1 MLNKRCNFFVI
12 IFIILL
18 VSFVSAQYIFEQ
30 ADEDIDEYTEETL
43 HEQAVNPDTGLPER
57 ELPEDY
63 NIEDT
68 TITTY
73 NTDLEP
79 TQEVQFQGT
88 TSEDLTWQ
96 TTKGTITN
104 YEMQN
109 AIFSLGALTQASLLS
124 FENNNYLFFS
134 SLFDDSNFQLIL
146 NEGESGQITQKNSM
160 EELGRVYVSMDGG
173 NLTKDEAMLFVPEG
187 DNPTY
192 IYYNTTE
199 VEFEDGT
206 IYYQDE
212 SVTNKDETKETSTIT
227 FDENGFTS
235 VEIQPENNYTFGV
248 FKFINN
254 ERDSILACKNNN
266 NCKININEEEQSY
279 EIKGKVDFYFNDEL
293 FVSSLDSNNH
303 VIFDRNLQRL
313 ELINNDPRDELLVFY
328 NGHFK
333 VVEGEKV
340 TYSLVREEFPKL
352 IENYNT
358 QVQSKMVEFVDG
370 ALIYQNQIA
379 FTPGSLAEQK
389 CLDVKETK
397 GYCERSDIVL
407 DNEITAGAIFAPR
420 LFSRS

>member
-1 MLNKRCNFFVI
+1 
-12 IFIILL
+12 
-18 VSFVSAQYIFEQ
+18 
-30 ADEDIDEYTEETL
+30 
-43 HEQAVNPDTGLPER
+43 
-57 ELPEDY
+57 
-63 NIEDT
+63 
-68 TITTY
+68 
-73 NTDLEP
+73 
-79 TQEVQFQGT
+79 
-88 TSEDLTWQ
+88 DLTWQ

-340 TYSLVREEFPKL
+340 TYSL
-352 IENYNT
+352 
-358 QVQSKMVEFVDG
+358 
-370 ALIYQNQIA
+370 
-379 FTPGSLAEQK
+379 
-389 CLDVKETK
+389 
-397 GYCERSDIVL
+397 
-407 DNEITAGAIFAPR
+407 
-420 LFSRS
+420 